1 MQCRPFGSR
10 GALPNT
16 PVKQTRQPVS
26 GENGCFLQGQD
37 HLPLCW
43 FHQFVLALWP
53 NCLSWQN
60 GSGPNQATC
69 VGRKWVFLAGSP
81 SNALVSPICSH
92 VVTKLSVVAERQW
105 TKPGKLRREKIVGVS
120 CRITFHRVGF
130 TNLFST
136 LPVGLCV
143 CLHHTE
149 FGTALLIN
157 PKGQA
162 ERTFTVKLCFPH
174 NSHKTKRQAVVTA

>member
-16 PVKQTRQPVS
+16 PVKNRQPVS

-37 HLPLCW
+37 HLPMCW

-81 SNALVSPICSH
+81 SNVLVSPICYH
-92 VVTKLSVVAERQW
+92 VVAKLSVLAEWQW
-105 TKPGKLRREKIVGVS
+105 TKPDNLCREKTSPAGGQVQIP
-120 CRITFHRVGF
+120 RE
-130 TNLFST
+130 NLWAAH
-136 LPVGLCV
+136 CV
-143 CLHHTE
+143 CIRQE
-149 FGTALLIN
+149 NSFRFYAFFPLII
-157 PKGQA
+157 
-162 ERTFTVKLCFPH
+162 LCIPP
-174 NSHKTKRQAVVTA
+174 